1 MISFNELKEVILQG
15 EVEILQ
21 DNYWNKALEERLDSL
36 YLDFQDIESVDDL
49 VRYYNERGFDISEGY
64 DLIIGTMMQL
74 AAFKK

>member
-21 DNYWNKALEERLDSL
+21 DNYWDKALEERLDSL
-36 YLDFQDIESVDDL
+36 YLDFQNIESVDDL
-49 VRYYNERGFDISEGY
+49 VGYYNGRGFGISEGY

>member
-36 YLDFQDIESVDDL
+36 YLDF
-49 VRYYNERGFDISEGY
+49 
-64 DLIIGTMMQL
+64 
-74 AAFKK
+74 